1 MLSTQRLSNI
11 PLLVVI
17 LTGCLFPAQLF
28 ALDTPTPT
36 FVQALVGAA
45 QFSEDDLTFSETST
59 TDGTVSSD
67 SDLSTMPYLGMAF
80 QYPFYGE
87 NTQVGLDGSFL
98 FGWRSKDTKARGGS
112 GQIAIS
118 IDSSLWLADLS
129 VGLFVKRT
137 FLNRWRTYAAVGPA
151 VVFGEY
157 SEDTEDEDS
166 RIETN
171 EKNDNNNS
179 EFGVGAYARGGF
191 DYLFGPNAYIGVC
204 VRGLKTN
211 IEFDGAPNASSSLSG
226 VQGFL
231 TFSRHF

>member
-1 MLSTQRLSNI
+1 MHHERI
-11 PLLVVI
+11 ALLVVM
-17 LTGCLFPAQLF
+17 LAGCLCPVQLF

-36 FVQALVGAA
+36 FVQAMVGAA
-45 QFSEDDLTFSETST
+45 QFSEDDLTFSETSS
-59 TDGTVSSD
+59 TDGTVTSD
-67 SDLSTMPYLGMAF
+67 NDLSTMPYLGMAF
-80 QYPFYGE
+80 QYPFHGE

-98 FGWRSKDTKARGGS
+98 FGWRSKDTKVRGGS

-129 VGLFVKRT
+129 VGLFVKHT
-137 FLNRWRTYAAVGPA
+137 FSNRWRTYAAVGPA
-151 VVFGEY
+151 VMFGEY
-157 SEDTEDEDS
+157 SEDTDEEDS
-166 RIETN
+166 SNETN
-171 EKNDNNNS
+171 EKNDNSDS

-191 DYLFGPNAYIGVC
+191 DYLFDQNAYVGVC

-211 IEFDGAPNASSSLSG
+211 ISFDSAPDASSSLSG

>member
-1 MLSTQRLSNI
+1 MHHKLIAIFVVMLA
-11 PLLVVI
+11 
-17 LTGCLFPAQLF
+17 GCLSPTQPF

-36 FVQALVGAA
+36 FVQAMVGAA
-45 QFSEDDLTFSETST
+45 QFSEDDLTFSEIST
-59 TDGTVSSD
+59 TDGTVTSD
-67 SDLSTMPYLGMAF
+67 NDLSTMPYLGMAL
-80 QYPFYGE
+80 QYPFHGE

-98 FGWRSKDTKARGGS
+98 FGWRSKDTTVRGGS

-129 VGLFVKRT
+129 LGLFVKHT
-137 FLNRWRTYAAVGPA
+137 FFNRLRTYAAVGPA
-151 VVFGEY
+151 IVFGEY
-157 SEDTEDEDS
+157 SEDTDEEDS
-166 RIETN
+166 NNETN
-171 EKNDNNNS
+171 EKNNKSDS

-211 IEFDGAPNASSSLSG
+211 IAFDSAPDASSSLSG
-226 VQGFL
+226 VQGFI

>member
-1 MLSTQRLSNI
+1 MHHKRI
-11 PLLVVI
+11 V
-17 LTGCLFPAQLF
+17 LFVTALACCFSPIQLF

-36 FVQALVGAA
+36 FVQAMVGAA
-45 QFSEDDLTFSETST
+45 QFSEEDLTFSETST
-59 TDGTVSSD
+59 TDNTVID
-67 SDLSTMPYLGMAF
+67 DNDLSTMPYLGMTF
-80 QYPFYGE
+80 QYPFHGE

-112 GQIAIS
+112 GQIVVS

-129 VGLFVKRT
+129 IGLFVKHT
-137 FLNRWRTYAAVGPA
+137 FFKRWRTYAALGPA
-151 VVFGEY
+151 IMFGDY
-157 SEDTEDEDS
+157 SGDTVEEDS
-166 RIETN
+166 YDGIN
-171 EKNDNNNS
+171 EKKDNSDS

-191 DYLFGPNAYIGVC
+191 DYLFAPNAYVGVC

-211 IEFDGAPNASSSLSG
+211 IAFDSAPEASSSLSG

>member
-1 MLSTQRLSNI
+1 MHHKPVS
-11 PLLVVI
+11 LLVVM
-17 LTGCLFPAQLF
+17 LAVCLCPPQLF

-36 FVQALVGAA
+36 FVQAMVGAA

-59 TDGTVSSD
+59 TNGTVTSD
-67 SDLSTMPYLGMAF
+67 NDLSSMPYFGMAF

-87 NTQVGLDGSFL
+87 KTQIGLDGSFL
-98 FGWRSKDTKARGGS
+98 FGWRSKDTKVRGGN
-112 GQIAIS
+112 GQITIS

-129 VGLFVKRT
+129 VGLFVKHT
-137 FLNRWRTYAAVGPA
+137 FFNRWRTYAAVGPA

-157 SEDTEDEDS
+157 SEDTDEEDS
-166 RIETN
+166 NNETN
-171 EKNDNNNS
+171 EKNDHTDS

-191 DYLFGPNAYIGVC
+191 DYLFDQNAYVGVC

-211 IEFDGAPNASSSLSG
+211 IAFDSAPDASSSLSG
-226 VQGFL
+226 VQGFI